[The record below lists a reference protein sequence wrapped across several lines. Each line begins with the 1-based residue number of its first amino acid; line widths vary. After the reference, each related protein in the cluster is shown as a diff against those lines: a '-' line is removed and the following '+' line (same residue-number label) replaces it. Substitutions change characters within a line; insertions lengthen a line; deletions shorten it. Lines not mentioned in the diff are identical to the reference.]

1 MLRCAL
7 PACGGGLQRLW
18 LWLLP
23 RLGAACAGCCRRNRW
38 LHSQC
43 WGAPACA
50 AVEQASALP
59 QPALNAA
66 AAAVPGLL
74 TALQVEIAPH
84 YYSKKEIQEQAQ
96 KKLPKTL
103 GKAAGEA

>member
-1 MLRCAL
+1 ML
-7 PACGGGLQRLW
+7 
-18 LWLLP
+18 
-23 RLGAACAGCCRRNRW
+23 
-38 LHSQC
+38 LHVQQLKRPEPCPS
-43 WGAPACA
+43 
-50 AVEQASALP
+50 

-66 AAAVPGLL
+66 AAAAPGP
-74 TALQVEIAPH
+74 APPPCFLQVEIAPH